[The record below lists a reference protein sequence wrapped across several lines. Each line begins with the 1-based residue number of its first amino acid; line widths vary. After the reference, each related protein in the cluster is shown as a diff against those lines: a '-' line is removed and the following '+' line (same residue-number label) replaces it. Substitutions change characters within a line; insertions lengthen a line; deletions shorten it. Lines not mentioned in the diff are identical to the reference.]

1 MKNKQFILNILFT
14 LLSFIITTGINFFLT
29 PYITKHIGTE
39 AYAFVSLANNFVNY
53 ASIVTLAINSMA
65 SRFIAISYHRKN
77 LEDANKY
84 FNSVVITNLFLI
96 LMLFLPSVLCIVFLD
111 KILVI
116 PANLQVFV
124 KILFGLVFA
133 NFFFGLLNT
142 IFSVATFVK
151 NRVDLTNLRT
161 LESNIIKVFVMIGLF
176 IIFDANIVFV
186 GVASLIA
193 TIYLLIFNIWY
204 TKKLIPEI
212 KCSPKYFELK
222 KIVEIFKSGIWN
234 TITKIGQ
241 VLSDGLDLLITNWF
255 VTPFAMGQLA
265 YAKTLSS
272 CMSSFSAALSSV
284 FQPNL
289 TSYFAKEKNEDVVE
303 EFKFSMKISCFLSN
317 ILLAGLIVFGID
329 FFNLWIPG
337 QNINLIYA
345 ATFVTII
352 GSIVGTAINSLFSV
366 FTITNKLKI
375 NSLVTLTQGLLNIII
390 VYILLRIGLCRGYE
404 IVLISG
410 VNVFI
415 SIVKNL
421 TFTPMYSAY
430 CLNIKK
436 NSFYPTI
443 FNGILSAIILSV
455 IFYIIR
461 IIHIPTSWVALLF
474 SAFICTTFGLI
485 ANFLILFNKNQR
497 KKVVDIIKNKLKKGD
512 EAHE

>member
-116 PANLQVFV
+116 PTNLQVFV

-222 KIVEIFKSGIWN
+222 KIVEILKSGMW
-234 TITKIGQ
+234 
-241 VLSDGLDLLITNWF
+241 
-255 VTPFAMGQLA
+255 
-265 YAKTLSS
+265 YR
-272 CMSSFSAALSSV
+272 
-284 FQPNL
+284 
-289 TSYFAKEKNEDVVE
+289 
-303 EFKFSMKISCFLSN
+303 IS
-317 ILLAGLIVFGID
+317 
-329 FFNLWIPG
+329 
-337 QNINLIYA
+337 
-345 ATFVTII
+345 
-352 GSIVGTAINSLFSV
+352 
-366 FTITNKLKI
+366 
-375 NSLVTLTQGLLNIII
+375 
-390 VYILLRIGLCRGYE
+390 
-404 IVLISG
+404 
-410 VNVFI
+410 
-415 SIVKNL
+415 
-421 TFTPMYSAY
+421 
-430 CLNIKK
+430 
-436 NSFYPTI
+436 
-443 FNGILSAIILSV
+443 
-455 IFYIIR
+455 
-461 IIHIPTSWVALLF
+461 
-474 SAFICTTFGLI
+474 
-485 ANFLILFNKNQR
+485 
-497 KKVVDIIKNKLKKGD
+497 
-512 EAHE
+512 

>member
-1 MKNKQFILNILFT
+1 MKNKQFVLNILFT

-29 PYITKHIGTE
+29 PYITKNIGTE

-65 SRFIAISYHRKN
+65 SRFIAISYHKN
-77 LEDANKY
+77 NIVDANKY

-96 LMLFLPSVLCIVFLD
+96 LMLFLPSVLCTVFLD
-111 KILVI
+111 KILII
-116 PANLQVFV
+116 PSNLQFFV
-124 KILFGLVFA
+124 KILFGLVFF

-142 IFSVATFVK
+142 IFSVSTFVK
-151 NRVDLTNLRT
+151 NRLDLANLRT

-176 IIFDANIVFV
+176 ILFGANIVFV

-193 TIYLLIFNIWY
+193 TIYLLIFNVWY

-212 KCSPKYFELK
+212 KCSLKYFELK
-222 KIVEIFKSGIWN
+222 KIIEIFKSGIWN
-234 TITKIGQ
+234 TVTKIGQ

-272 CMSSFSAALSSV
+272 CMSSFSAVLSSI

-289 TSYFAKEKNEDVVE
+289 TAFFAKEKSKEVVA

-317 ILLAGLIVFGID
+317 ILLAGLIVFGMD
-329 FFNLWIPG
+329 FFKLWIPG
-337 QNINLIYA
+337 QNIELIYA

-366 FTITNKLKI
+366 FTITNKLKM
-375 NSLVTLTQGLLNIII
+375 NSLITLAQGLLNIVI
-390 VYILLRIGLCRGYE
+390 VYILLKIGLCKGYE

-436 NSFYPTI
+436 NSFYSTI
-443 FNGILSAIILSV
+443 FNGILSAIVLIAA
-455 IFYIIR
+455 FYIIR
-461 IIHIPTSWVALLF
+461 VICIPTSWVTLLF
-474 SAFICTTFGLI
+474 SSLICAIIGLFI
-485 ANFLILFNKNQR
+485 NFLILFDKNQR
-497 KKVVDIIKNKLKKGD
+497 VKVIDIIKTKLKKGMKNN
-512 EAHE
+512 E